1 VIDPADIPTGPGY
14 KEDTSEVVVLVY
26 EFKRDLNAYLATRS
40 GVPVRTL
47 AEAIAFNT
55 AHADAE
61 LPYFGQEWFEQAEAA
76 PYSEEE
82 YRAALERIDANVR
95 RGGLDRVL
103 AEQRLDALVTL
114 TQGPAWVTDLVNGDH
129 AEGGSSSP
137 SAQAGYPIVTVPG
150 GFVGPLPVGI
160 SFLGGAFSEPVLLR
174 LAHAF
179 EQATQ
184 HRQPPGFLERW
195 PE

>member
-1 VIDPADIPTGPGY
+1 MILSFST
-14 KEDTSEVVVLVY
+14 TSGS
-26 EFKRDLNAYLATRS
+26 DS
-40 GVPVRTL
+40 
-47 AEAIAFNT
+47 AIAFNR

-61 LPYFGQEWFEQAEAA
+61 LPWFGQEWFEQAEAET
-76 PYSEEE
+76 YGEEE
-82 YRAALERIDANVR
+82 YRAALQRIEANVR
-95 RGGLDRVL
+95 KGGLDRAL

-114 TQGPAWVTDLVNGDH
+114 TNGPAWTIDLVNGDH
-129 AEGGSSSP
+129 SGGGSSSP

-160 SFLGGAFSEPVLLR
+160 SFLGGAFSEPTLLR

-184 HRQPPGFLERW
+184 HRRPPGFLATW
-195 PE
+195 P